1 MKKIERKPHE
11 TGDQYVA
18 KMNRVI
24 TDMIIGDIEHIANDM
39 KQEQIK
45 NILHQLNIEALEMII
60 QECNTLEKFEVSK
73 IAQDLIKEK
82 VNNEAGK

>member
-1 MKKIERKPHE
+1 MKRIDRKPHE
-11 TGDQYVA
+11 TDEQFVS

-24 TDMIIGDIEHIANDM
+24 TDKIIEDIELITENM
-39 KQEQIK
+39 NLERIMRIFK
-45 NILHQLNIEALEMII
+45 QLNIEALEVII

-82 VNNEAGK
+82 VNNEADK